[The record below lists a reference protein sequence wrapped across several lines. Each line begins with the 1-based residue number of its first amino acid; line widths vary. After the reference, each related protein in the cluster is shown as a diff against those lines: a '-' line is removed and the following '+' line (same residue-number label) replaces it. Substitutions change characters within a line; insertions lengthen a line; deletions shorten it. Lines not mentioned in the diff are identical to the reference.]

1 MSQEEERHLTER
13 TGNGTRHENPSQS
26 TKKTSFIGDT
36 KQAETTPLRK
46 KKHTGVAETIENS
59 GKKIHQVSYA
69 AASAIKSNAK
79 NLAHSVNLNNI
90 AKSYDEKKVGMGGI
104 AKKGLKESDQ
114 IDIEEHEA
122 AVRKIVQSFWVTQ
135 FLTTLLSS
143 VLVFVVYLISI
154 ETIMSCAL
162 TVGLTLFWYD
172 KVSLDIDG
180 SFFFIFQ
187 HGLVSL
193 LVFLFYLLLLK
204 LLAR

>member
-13 TGNGTRHENPSQS
+13 TGNVTSQQTPSQS
-26 TKKTSFIGDT
+26 SSKKTAFAGDT
-36 KQAETTPLRK
+36 KEVETTPLRK
-46 KKHTGVAETIENS
+46 KKHAGVVETIENS
-59 GKKIHQVSYA
+59 GKKINQVSHA
-69 AASAIKSNAK
+69 AASVIKSNAK
-79 NLAHSVNLNNI
+79 TLAKSVNLNNV

-104 AKKGLKESDQ
+104 AKKVMKESDQ
-114 IDIEEHEA
+114 IGIEEHEA
-122 AVRKIVQSFWVTQ
+122 VVRKIVQPCWITQ

-180 SFFFIFQ
+180 PGFFIFQ
-187 HGLVSL
+187 NRLASLV
-193 LVFLFYLLLLK
+193 LFTYY
-204 LLAR
+204 